1 MKKLNIETEGLV
13 TDKFIPHEDKGV
25 VHQRFVNHK
34 PILDHNKK
42 LYTQND
48 GYSPDK
54 GLKRVAS
61 IPTIVLEIWCKE
73 YHKDQNK
80 SNLLDLPK
88 ETQQKILRE
97 KLNSS
102 DYRYFRTASGRF

>member
-1 MKKLNIETEGLV
+1 MKIKNTETEGLI
-13 TDKFIPHEDKGV
+13 TDNFIPHEDKGV
-25 VHQRFVNHK
+25 VHQRIVNHK

-42 LYTQND
+42 LYTHND
-48 GYSPDK
+48 GYSADK

-73 YHKDQNK
+73 YHKDQN
-80 SNLLDLPK
+80 NGNWFALPK

-102 DYRYFRTASGRF
+102 DYRYFRTAEGQF

>member
-1 MKKLNIETEGLV
+1 MKIRNTETEGLI
-13 TDKFIPHEDKGV
+13 TDNFIHHEDKGV
-25 VHQRFVNHK
+25 VHQRIVNHK

-42 LYTQND
+42 LYTHND
-48 GYSPDK
+48 GYSADK

-73 YHKDQNK
+73 YHKDQN
-80 SNLLDLPK
+80 NGNWFALPK
-88 ETQQKILRE
+88 ETQQKILRQ

-102 DYRYFRTASGRF
+102 DYRYFRTAEGRF

>member
-1 MKKLNIETEGLV
+1 MKIRNTETEGLI
-13 TDKFIPHEDKGV
+13 TDNFIPHEDKGV
-25 VHQRFVNHK
+25 VHQRIVNHK

-42 LYTQND
+42 LYTHND
-48 GYSPDK
+48 GYSADK

-73 YHKDQNK
+73 YHKDQN
-80 SNLLDLPK
+80 NGNWFALPK
-88 ETQQKILRE
+88 ETQQKILKE

-102 DYRYFRTASGRF
+102 DYRYFRTAEGRF

>member
-1 MKKLNIETEGLV
+1 MKIKNTETEGLI
-13 TDKFIPHEDKGV
+13 TDNFIPHEDKGV
-25 VHQRFVNHK
+25 VHQRIVNHK

-42 LYTQND
+42 LYTHND
-48 GYSPDK
+48 GYSADK

-73 YHKDQNK
+73 YHKDQN
-80 SNLLDLPK
+80 NGNWFALPK